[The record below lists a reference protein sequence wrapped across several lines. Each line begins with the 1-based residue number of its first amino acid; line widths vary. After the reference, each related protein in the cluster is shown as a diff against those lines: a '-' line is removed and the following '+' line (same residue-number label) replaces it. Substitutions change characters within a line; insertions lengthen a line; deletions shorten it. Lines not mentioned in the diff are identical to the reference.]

1 MMIVVLAWRYF
12 TSLTT
17 QRVLASQNYA
27 LVGLGT
33 SKFVALKGEG
43 IRQQCC
49 RVCANHGVCNL
60 QRAPKDWLI
69 EPREDLV
76 HIPLA
81 LFVRKALDHL

>member
-1 MMIVVLAWRYF
+1 MIVVLARRYS

-17 QRVLASQNYA
+17 QRDLTSQNYA
-27 LVGLGT
+27 LVSLGT
-33 SKFVALKGEG
+33 RKFVALKGEG

-60 QRAPKDWLI
+60 QRAPKDGLI
-69 EPREDLV
+69 ESREGFV

-81 LFVRKALDHL
+81 LFVREALDHL